1 MDTFLG
7 WVIQENYVESL
18 ARFMEIQTPM
28 LHSFAKYLLES
39 AIRIKNIQ
47 LLDSLLRRGI
57 KLDSLLDK
65 IAFMGDVDFTRRILM
80 AANPACFTTDVGG
93 RLFHHLVEIQA
104 FDLARILLD
113 GGVSV
118 DVNIKVMSRDQRAI
132 SKAIES
138 NSMKSIVFLLDAGAN
153 INLPCKQLVTP
164 AANWIS
170 VTAFGYAIYNKK
182 PELVAMFLGY
192 NPDISTV
199 IDGKPAI
206 VWASLH
212 SRNICALLKK
222 HVAPL
227 PAGILLGDLVEAA
240 GRGSDALAAYINEQP
255 DMVTQH
261 QLEQGLLESICG
273 DHFMSALTL
282 LQRGVDPDG
291 LTLRTSPLMASV
303 RKASARFVHL
313 LLEYEA
319 DCQQDGLLEMAIEH
333 ETHAILSK
341 LLDLQHDPINGIKA
355 LVKAAEDANI
365 VAASIF
371 LRQGVNIDT
380 PGLRLNPLQAAALS
394 GWIDMMDF
402 LISKGANVN
411 HPAHPDA
418 GRTALQAALSSDDPI
433 DSAELLLCHGADVA
447 APPALF
453 DGVTALEAFCHNWN
467 HTGQVEECTGLV
479 RKLLEAGAT
488 VNRSNGNPS
497 YAVYGVISKRWP
509 QILARLLEPRNSAI
523 IGHYWSPPTGEDSDE
538 EALPLGA
545 RTPVQLAAS
554 IGDLEMVEILLNHGA
569 DVNDYPDP
577 RYGRT
582 ALQGASLLEP
592 GPAKMK
598 LVDFLL
604 SRGAEVSAD
613 PAVHGG
619 LTAVQAAAISGDLQL
634 VEMLLSKGADINGRE
649 AFEDGRY
656 AIEGAAECG
665 RLDMVQMLL
674 NAGAKGSVHDGKGF
688 KAAINLAR
696 RNDHFAIVNILAAE
710 QVRLETRG

>member
-57 KLDSLLDK
+57 KLDRLLDK
-65 IAFMGDVDFTRRILM
+65 IAFMGDVNFTRRILM

-138 NSMKSIVFLLDAGAN
+138 NSMKSILFLLEAGAN
-153 INLPCKQLVTP
+153 INLPCKNLRTP
-164 AANWIS
+164 ADEWIS
-170 VTAFGYAIYNKK
+170 VTAFGYAIYTKK
-182 PELVAMFLGY
+182 PALVALFLGY

-199 IDGKPAI
+199 VDGKPAI

-212 SRNICALLKK
+212 CRNICALLKK

-227 PAGILLGDLVEAA
+227 PTGILLGDLVEAA

-273 DHFMSALTL
+273 NHFMSALTL

-291 LTLRTSPLMASV
+291 LTLRTSPLKASV
-303 RKASARFVHL
+303 RNASTRFVHL
-313 LLEYEA
+313 LLDYKA
-319 DCQQDGLLEMAIEH
+319 DCQQDGLLEMAVEH
-333 ETHAILSK
+333 ETHTILSN
-341 LLDLQHDPINGIKA
+341 LLDLQHDPISVMKA
-355 LVKAAEDANI
+355 LVKAAEVSNI
-365 VAASIF
+365 VAASIL

-394 GWIDMMDF
+394 GWIDMMNF

-433 DSAELLLCHGADVA
+433 VLAELLLCHGADVS

-453 DGVTALEAFCHNWN
+453 DGVTALEAFCHNSN
-467 HTGQVEECTGLV
+467 HTGQVEECTRLV
-479 RKLLEAGAT
+479 GKLLEAGAT
-488 VNRSNGNPS
+488 VNRPNGKPS
-497 YAVYGVISKRWP
+497 HAVHGVISRKWP
-509 QILARLLEPRNSAI
+509 QILARLLEQRNSAI
-523 IGHYWSPPTGEDSDE
+523 IGHYWSRGGVSSFFRRITPT
-538 EALPLGA
+538 
-545 RTPVQLAAS
+545 QLAAS
-554 IGDLEMVEILLNHGA
+554 SGSLEMVETLLNYGA
-569 DVNDYPDP
+569 DVNEEPDY
-577 RYGRT
+577 RYGYT
-582 ALQGASLLEP
+582 ALQAASLLEP

-613 PAVHGG
+613 PAVQGG
-619 LTAVQAAAISGDLQL
+619 LTALQAAATSGDLQL
-634 VEMLLSKGADINGRE
+634 VEMLLAKGADVNGRA
-649 AFEDGRY
+649 AFEEGRY
-656 AIEGAAECG
+656 AIEGAAEYG

-674 NAGAKGSVHDGKGF
+674 NAGSKGNIHYGIGF
-688 KAAINLAR
+688 EAAIHLAR
-696 RNDHFAIVNILAAE
+696 TNDHFAIVNILEAE